1 MATPFDGPTDLE
13 LADNELTEDARRV
26 VEAVDV
32 AALLAD
38 LAELVAFAPVGG
50 SAGEVAV
57 QRWCADRLRGL
68 GLDVAEWDVDLPAE
82 AAQPDFPGM
91 EVARQALVGVVAR
104 WNVDGSE
111 IPDATPTLVLC
122 GHTDV
127 VPVEDGTRWGNNPFR
142 LTVADGVLTG
152 RGTCDM
158 LGGVAAVL
166 AAVRALKASGA
177 ELARPLAVH
186 LVSGE
191 EDGGV
196 GAFATLRAG
205 HLGAACVIAEPTGG
219 AVIPANAGSLTFR
232 LEVDGRAA
240 HGSTRTEG
248 ESAIDHLA
256 ALQSTLRELEASRN
270 AAPPEA
276 FGHLDLAAPI
286 SIGILRSGT
295 WASTVPDLL
304 VAEGRYGVLP
314 GEPLDVA
321 RSVFEDAVSAV
332 GERDPWLLEH
342 PVRVSW
348 PGGAFAS
355 GALADGHPLLE
366 QTVAAATAVGTTAP
380 RVEGAPYGSDLR
392 HYAAHGIPTVQ
403 FGPGEL
409 RAAHAVD
416 ESVSLS
422 EVVACA
428 QAYAVLALRRCG
440 APPQRAS

>member
-1 MATPFDGPTDLE
+1 MATSSQGRTD
-13 LADNELTEDARRV
+13 AELTSEERLV

-32 AALLAD
+32 DALLAD

-50 SAGEVAV
+50 SRGEVAV
-57 QRWCADRLRGL
+57 QHWCADRLRNL
-68 GLDVAEWDVDLPAE
+68 GLDVAEWDIDLPDE
-82 AAQPDFPGM
+82 AAQPHFPGM
-91 EVARQALVGVVAR
+91 EVARDALVGVVGR
-104 WNVDGSE
+104 WSDDLGE
-111 IPDATPTLVLC
+111 LPDETPALVLC

-127 VPVEDGTRWGNNPFR
+127 VPVEDPARWGSDPFR
-142 LTVADGVLTG
+142 LAVADGILSG

-166 AAVRALKASGA
+166 AAVRALRTSGA
-177 ELARPLAVH
+177 RLASPLAVH

-205 HLGAACVIAEPTGG
+205 HVGAACVIAEPTGG

-232 LEVDGRAA
+232 LEVEGRAA

-248 ESAIDHLA
+248 ESALDHLA
-256 ALQSTLRELEASRN
+256 VVQDALRQLEVRRN
-270 AAPPEA
+270 TAPPEA
-276 FGHLDLAAPI
+276 FAHLDLTVPI

-314 GEPLDVA
+314 GEPLDA
-321 RSVFEDAVSAV
+321 SRAAFEDAMSDA
-332 GERDPWLLEH
+332 GRRDPWLRDH

-348 PGGAFAS
+348 PGGAFAP
-355 GALADGHPLLE
+355 GALPDGHPLLAE
-366 QTVAAATAVGTTAP
+366 TVAAAAAVGPTAP

-392 HYAAHGIPTVQ
+392 HYVAHGIPTVQ

-416 ESVSLS
+416 ESVQLS

-428 QAYAVLALRRCG
+428 RAYAVLALRRCG
-440 APPQRAS
+440 APPQRGD